1 VWVFGH
7 SCRQADQAATGRIEG
22 GAIPEAAARTLPQL
36 ECQQVRQEPWSTHP
50 LAIAKRRG
58 TSLPMTW
65 KQSGDWGGD
74 DHARL
79 FGPRRRRASS
89 ARRRQPTE
97 ASSESSESSAEDV
110 AIERG
115 AIPDVSTD
123 APFIDIFDAFAL
135 PDGPL
140 GGCVAC
146 IRDRCGAQVNEC
158 ANSDVCRAGLL
169 CTLATC
175 VSTGADASR
184 TLLAGAGAS
193 WANFRAVLAA
203 TGSFSCNQFEL
214 RRRVPSPGATEGGT
228 PGDGG
233 SDTDGSSDAETS
245 MDADVANDGD

>member
-1 VWVFGH
+1 MTWSRAAIG
-7 SCRQADQAATGRIEG
+7 AATIMLGCSGREG
-22 GAIPEAAARTLPQL
+22 DGQA
-36 ECQQVRQEPWSTHP
+36 P
-50 LAIAKRRG
+50 LDAG
-58 TSLPMTW
+58 S
-65 KQSGDWGGD
+65 
-74 DHARL
+74 
-79 FGPRRRRASS
+79 
-89 ARRRQPTE
+89 PTE

-175 VSTGADASR
+175 VSTGADAQPD
-184 TLLAGAGAS
+184 LACLSGCFMGD
-193 WANFRAVLAA
+193 FRAVLAA
-203 TGSFSCNQFEL
+203 TGSFSCINSSCGVACL
-214 RRRVPSPGATEGGT
+214 PPGATEGGT

-233 SDTDGSSDAETS
+233 SDTDGSSDGETS